1 MVSQGQ
7 GQCSLNWFKR
17 KGLKGPQLRLSKQDA
32 HPLDEIG
39 GEIGGE
45 QGGEQEVPPW
55 IRAGGKQMADEGPR
69 RRVETEIKSGRK
81 L

>member
-32 HPLDEIG
+32 HPLDEI
-39 GEIGGE
+39 